1 MYPSVSPPK
10 PWSRAD
16 ISQLSFLSN
25 VKRRWSEFVS
35 LERLSVLGKEVFF
48 TLYQPLTP

>member
-1 MYPSVSPPK
+1 MHPSVSPPK

-16 ISQLSFLSN
+16 ISQLSFLACE
-25 VKRRWSEFVS
+25 RRWSEFVS